1 MRKALEKEGVRSP
14 FGRDALEDAGA
25 RHGPPFAVIGSNTMD
40 LEVGR

>member
-1 MRKALEKEGVRSP
+1 MRDGLRRERMKSP
-14 FGRDALEDAGA
+14 FSHDALEEAGA